1 MINTKVVS
9 RPDIIKKGNEISKT
23 VEVSIVKLIKSGAKY
38 LQSIVPV
45 KTGELKKSIN
55 WDENGIWSTAEHYK
69 YVDEGTKPHKITGN
83 PFLAF
88 QINGANIVVRS
99 VNHPGTK
106 PRNLTNKTEDY
117 INNNINDIVKDINKV
132 I

>member
-55 WDENGIWSTAEHYK
+55 WNENGIWSTAEHYK

>member
-45 KTGELKKSIN
+45 KTGELKKSITWN
-55 WDENGIWSTAEHYK
+55 ENGIWSTAEHYQ
-69 YVDEGTKPHKITGN
+69 YVDEGTKPHII
-83 PFLAF
+83 L
-88 QINGANIVVRS
+88 
-99 VNHPGTK
+99 
-106 PRNLTNKTEDY
+106 PRKGRCSDG
-117 INNNINDIVKDINKV
+117 
-132 I
+132 